1 MRKSIRNTQGRSGGT
16 QFIRTARV
24 VIGAS
29 AIALLMACSSEP
41 LTAPAAGTSS
51 KTLLS
56 GLLGGVT
63 SLVTNVTGL
72 LRSTVVVAPIS
83 RSQTFDRTGGQL
95 SIPELGFSLNV
106 PADAIPGTTLTITV
120 TAVPGKIVAYNFEPH
135 GTQFRKP
142 LTFTQELRGTNWLT
156 SLLRPQ
162 LSGGYFR
169 DESQLDQ
176 TRGTALINESF
187 SALINNNSVS
197 FDITHFSGYMVSS
210 GRSGGESESLDASMQ

>member
-1 MRKSIRNTQGRSGGT
+1 MHKGIGSTQGKSS
-16 QFIRTARV
+16 RTRFVRAARV

-29 AIALLMACSSEP
+29 VLALFAACSSEP

-51 KTLLS
+51 KTSLS
-56 GLLGGVT
+56 DLLGAVP
-63 SLVTNVTGL
+63 SLGTKVTGL
-72 LRSTVVVAPIS
+72 LRIKLVGTPIS

-95 SIPELGFSLNV
+95 SIPELGFSLKV

-120 TAVPGKIVAYNFEPH
+120 TAIPGKLVAYDFEPH

-142 LTFTQELRGTNWLT
+142 LTFTQALGGTNWLT

-169 DESQLDQ
+169 DGSQLNQ
-176 TRGTALINESF
+176 TNGTALINESF
-187 SALINNNSVS
+187 RVLIDNNAAS

-210 GRSGGESESLDASMQ
+210 GRSSESPDSSME